1 MSTTTA
7 TELNITRTVD
17 GVELP
22 AAGTYAIDASHSDVG
37 FSVRHVMVSKT
48 KGRFSELSGT
58 ITIAEDPL
66 QSAVEVDIVAAS
78 LDTRDSGRDEHLRSA
93 DFFDVANHPTITYR
107 STSVRPASKGTWA
120 VEGELTVAGVT
131 RSVSLEVSFEGGAKD
146 PWGGARIGFAATA
159 EVNREDFGLVWNQ
172 ALETGGVL
180 VGKVVHI
187 DIEAEGPDAATAVE
201 QLSALVECRFE
212 EEK

>member
-93 DFFDVANHPTITYR
+93 DFF
-107 STSVRPASKGTWA
+107 
-120 VEGELTVAGVT
+120 EGELTVAGVT

-146 PWGGARIGFAATA
+146 PWGGARIGFAAKA

-187 DIEAEGPDAATAVE
+187 DIEAEGVR
-201 QLSALVECRFE
+201 Q
-212 EEK
+212 